1 MDAVV
6 IMAKEPK
13 VGEVKTRL
21 IPPLSPKT
29 ASELYFNFLLDK
41 IHAVQSIKGIHPY
54 LAYYPESGSKFFTGI
69 VPTDF
74 KLIKQEGKNL
84 GERLANTSSVLIDS
98 DFVKVLMIDSD
109 TPNLPVSYIEH
120 GLEVLNENDAVLG
133 PCEDGGYYLIGIKS
147 KSPGL
152 FRDIPW
158 STPHVTK
165 ETLERADKLGLK
177 ITMLEKWYDVD
188 TIEDLERLKRDLE
201 DIKNNEAD
209 QFFCEHTKK
218 FLNELSQTK

>member
-41 IHAVQSIKGIHPY
+41 IDAVQSIKGIHPC
-54 LAYYPESGSKFFTGI
+54 LAYYPESGSEFFNGI
-69 VPTDF
+69 LPADF

-109 TPNLPVSYIEH
+109 TPNLPVS
-120 GLEVLNENDAVLG
+120 
-133 PCEDGGYYLIGIKS
+133 
-147 KSPGL
+147 
-152 FRDIPW
+152 
-158 STPHVTK
+158 
-165 ETLERADKLGLK
+165 
-177 ITMLEKWYDVD
+177 
-188 TIEDLERLKRDLE
+188 
-201 DIKNNEAD
+201 
-209 QFFCEHTKK
+209 
-218 FLNELSQTK
+218 